1 MHGIILIP
9 PFSISWELPF
19 LSLVVISVLLNLR
32 ASLRGC
38 KKQTL
43 EDKICIYFLTWQ
55 KKKKDSGYEKPRL
68 KDLLGVSVICRG
80 LSWHHTSLPAQL
92 SQHFLL
98 YGLSTTQQ
106 FPWEKKQGQT
116 VLVAGQ
122 ETSLHSE
129 AKQDPQKVSSFKLI
143 WDKPRVCG
151 QVKRLNSNSD
161 LCFCEE
167 DWPCYIELCPGQT
180 SVWLLE
186 SLWVSESIGWG
197 PELRRNKPNHCW
209 KVWWLHTDFSPEF
222 KSTLQCLDL
231 YTDNLSVQVSV
242 FSSKTQQKGLIVLKT
257 KILLP
262 TPL

>member
-9 PFSISWELPF
+9 PFSITWELPF

-43 EDKICIYFLTWQ
+43 EDKIYTYFLTWQ

-106 FPWEKKQGQT
+106 FSWEKKTRTNCSCSWTRNFASLWSQT
-116 VLVAGQ
+116 G
-122 ETSLHSE
+122 
-129 AKQDPQKVSSFKLI
+129 PQKVSSFKLI

-180 SVWLLE
+180 SDWLLE

-231 YTDNLSVQVSV
+231 CTDNLSVQVSV